1 MRMLGYVKGK
11 EPLGATI
18 AHLHDVR
25 TLLLLEYLGDWKQ
38 GLEGSR
44 AHSPTTESE
53 L

>member
-1 MRMLGYVKGK
+1 MLGYIKGK

-25 TLLLLEYLGDWKQ
+25 TLLLPEYLRDWEQ

-44 AHSPTTESE
+44 THSPTIETE